1 MCIENRSNYIIP
13 FLFYYKHIF
22 FFIKLYKSDEDFR
35 DISSKILLLLS
46 PLLST
51 IPSSHAEYSP
61 FEGTFK
67 NTFQLSIQLP
77 LRKLTYSPLE
87 SFIPTSDIPHYLVPP
102 VKKSPLTARVLLQR
116 RCIKKKTP
124 DKRIF
129 NEPTYRIFSSFSPL
143 DFSISF
149 LSLSRIPLSSS
160 STTRT
165 LKKVT

>member
-1 MCIENRSNYIIP
+1 MTVTYTGRIDANPHLAACFIPVIFVDPNRGGFLVYRKSLELYYPLSFFIIN
-13 FLFYYKHIF
+13 IF

-87 SFIPTSDIPHYLVPP
+87 SFIPAAPHQI
-102 VKKSPLTARVLLQR
+102 SH
-116 RCIKKKTP
+116 I
-124 DKRIF
+124 
-129 NEPTYRIFSSFSPL
+129 
-143 DFSISF
+143 ISF
-149 LSLSRIPLSSS
+149 HPSKNLL
-160 STTRT
+160 
-165 LKKVT
+165 

>member
-116 RCIKKKTP
+116 RCIKKKRQI
-124 DKRIF
+124 KGFLMSQRIVF
-129 NEPTYRIFSSFSPL
+129 FLLSRHSTFPSRFS
-143 DFSISF
+143 
-149 LSLSRIPLSSS
+149 LSLVYLFPPLPQ
-160 STTRT
+160 RGR
-165 LKKVT
+165 